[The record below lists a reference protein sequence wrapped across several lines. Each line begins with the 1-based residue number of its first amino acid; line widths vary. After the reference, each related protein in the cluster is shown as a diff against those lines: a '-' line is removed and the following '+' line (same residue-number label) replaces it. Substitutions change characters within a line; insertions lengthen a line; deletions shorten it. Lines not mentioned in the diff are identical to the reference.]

1 MTIIYCILV
10 LFLGGALKGAI
21 GVGLPQVGVSLT
33 ALALGLRRAVGLMV
47 LPIMASNASQS
58 WHRELFVPV
67 FCRFLS
73 LLITTFLCSA
83 LSVGLFGLIPE
94 DILMLSLGVLI
105 IILPTIAFFR
115 PQLRV
120 TPRQEMWAGP
130 LTGIAAGLI
139 GGLSSL
145 SGPPLM
151 IYLSCLRLPKD
162 EFVVAVSLMFLA
174 AGAGLSLGLLI
185 FGIGRPT
192 DFGISALACIP
203 VFAGMSIGQKMRVK
217 MSERTFSVAV
227 LLTYVLTGAS
237 FILKVFWR

>member
-1 MTIIYCILV
+1 
-10 LFLGGALKGAI
+10 
-21 GVGLPQVGVSLT
+21 
-33 ALALGLRRAVGLMV
+33 
-47 LPIMASNASQS
+47 
-58 WHRELFVPV
+58 
-67 FCRFLS
+67 LS